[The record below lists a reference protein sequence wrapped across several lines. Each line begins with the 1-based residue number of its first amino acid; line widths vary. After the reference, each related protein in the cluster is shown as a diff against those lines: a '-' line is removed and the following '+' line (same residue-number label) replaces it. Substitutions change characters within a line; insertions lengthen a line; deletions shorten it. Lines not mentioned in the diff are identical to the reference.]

1 MKKVYVDNS
10 NLVKIACP
18 KCGLEQNKNVFKFK
32 DSHKRLKANCKC
44 GEVFRFTLDFRK
56 YYRKI
61 VRLAGEYIVKGKDEK
76 GEIVVQDI
84 STTGVRF
91 SILEPNHISRN
102 DIVELKFNLDTPLE
116 MEVRTLVKIRWIN
129 DQNVGAQFLNPK
141 PLERDLKFYLRT

>member
-129 DQNVGAQFLNPK
+129 DQYVGAQFLNPK